1 MDARTMA
8 LFLLEIGLGAGFRC
22 GAGMGVISVHA
33 VVSERLQKGGGE
45 DQLGILELMDDTTI
59 HQDCH
64 TRTDSEV
71 GHHPSS
77 PARPRPKI
85 MIAPMVLTL

>member
-8 LFLLEIGLGAGFRC
+8 LFLLEIGLGAGFHC

-45 DQLGILELMDDTTI
+45 DQLGILELMNGTTI
-59 HQDCH
+59 RQDCH
-64 TRTDSEV
+64 RRTDSED

-77 PARPRPKI
+77 PARSRPKI
-85 MIAPMVLTL
+85 TIAPTVLTL

>member
-33 VVSERLQKGGGE
+33 VVAERLQKGGGE
-45 DQLGILELMDDTTI
+45 DQLGILELMNDTTI
-59 HQDCH
+59 RQDCH
-64 TRTDSEV
+64 TRTDSEDR
-71 GHHPSS
+71 HWPLN
-77 PARPRPKI
+77 PARSRPKI
-85 MIAPMVLTL
+85 MIAPTVLTL